1 MRIQFQND
9 DPERAYHTCESRRE
23 GDWIIFTCP
32 HCSEYESR
40 FNIKTEERI
49 SHHAEDPTVFHQGSF
64 VPVGM
69 EQLDYQPN

>member
-1 MRIQFQND
+1 MLIQFQND

-32 HCSEYESR
+32 HCSEYENR
-40 FNIKTEERI
+40 FNIRTEERI
-49 SHHAEDPTVFHQGSF
+49 SHPAYDSSIFHQGSF
-64 VPVGM
+64 VPVGL